1 MSDPPAF
8 DVESSSVADTEAAA
22 GRVADRLRS
31 GGIVTLVGGLGAGK
45 TQFTRGLV
53 AALGGEP
60 RDVHS
65 PTYVLLHRYPLPG
78 GRSVWHLD
86 AYRGS
91 SADDFEAIGL
101 EEIVAATQQGDVLVI
116 EWPDRVVDLLPA
128 DVMRIEIE
136 HVAEDE
142 RLIRVLP

>member
-1 MSDPPAF
+1 MSDRSF
-8 DVESSSVADTEAAA
+8 EIQSNGVTDTERAA
-22 GRVADRLRS
+22 GRLALQLTN
-31 GGIVTLVGGLGAGK
+31 GGIVTLTGNLGAGK

-53 AALGGEP
+53 QALGGDG